1 YYLGGFMSNQ
11 NNNEAPNKMEI
22 VVMILGLFLPLFLP
36 ALLMLALGKWMP
48 DEIVYSGVMSLFILS
63 IELFIVAAIFTKI
76 LSVCGL
82 PEKKLD
88 ELGFLGFTIS
98 VVTSFLA
105 TYVGYFGIAKVGLT
119 SVQLSPHGILI
130 IAIVSTIILTIL
142 LKVLEK
148 FDNQDELDT
157 NK

>member
-1 YYLGGFMSNQ
+1 MSNQ
-11 NNNEAPNKMEI
+11 NNNETPNKTAGLVI
-22 VVMILGLFLPLFLP
+22 ILGLFLPLFLP
-36 ALLMLALGKWMP
+36 AFLMLALGKWMP
-48 DEIVYSGVMSLFILS
+48 GEIVYPGAISLFLLS
-63 IELFIVAAIFTKI
+63 IGLFLVATIFTKI

-82 PEKKLD
+82 TEQKLD

-105 TYVGYFGIAKVGLT
+105 TYVGYFGIAKIGLT

-130 IAIVSTIILTIL
+130 VAIVSTIILTIL

-148 FDNQDELDT
+148 FDTDT
-157 NK
+157 NI

>member
-1 YYLGGFMSNQ
+1 MSNQ

-105 TYVGYFGIAKVGLT
+105 TYVGYFGIAKVELT

>member
-1 YYLGGFMSNQ
+1 MSNQ

-22 VVMILGLFLPLFLP
+22 IVMILGLFLPLSLP

>member
-1 YYLGGFMSNQ
+1 MSNQ

-22 VVMILGLFLPLFLP
+22 VVMILGLFSPLFLP

>member
-1 YYLGGFMSNQ
+1 MSNQ
-11 NNNEAPNKMEI
+11 NNNETSNKMEI
-22 VVMILGLFLPLFLP
+22 IVMILGLFLPLFLP

-105 TYVGYFGIAKVGLT
+105 AYVGYFGIGKVGLT

-142 LKVLEK
+142 LKFLEK